1 MNITEKKILTKR
13 EVANL
18 LRLSTT
24 SIDTMIKAGE
34 FIPGFK
40 RGLRR
45 VGWFEDEVKSWLEK
59 KVEERYQHE

>member
-24 SIDTMIKAGE
+24 SIDTMVKTGE

-59 KVEERYQHE
+59 KVEERYQQE

>member
-1 MNITEKKILTKR
+1 MSITEKKILTKR
-13 EVANL
+13 EVASL

-24 SIDTMIKAGE
+24 SLDAMVKAGE

-59 KVEERYQHE
+59 KVEERYQQE